1 MLEGLLPQILVG
13 LALVLL
19 VIGVVAAR
27 RRRPSGRRGATRMK
41 DFEAMERAGRTAVET
56 PTRAERDKGE
66 EEGEA
71 REQEGEEGEEE
82 GEAREEEGEA
92 REQEAGP
99 LPETAEA
106 AAPPR
111 PSLRDRLVKSRRFFA
126 ARLSEAFGGGVDEDT
141 WEDLEAALIQADV
154 GVETSTKIVA
164 RLQVAA
170 KERGVSDA
178 AELKGLLAE
187 ELIAL
192 FDSVELGRDRALAFA
207 PEPPTVWLVVGV
219 NGTGKTTTIGKLASD
234 LSHRGKGVALA
245 AADTFRAAADEQLQV
260 WARRSSAQLVRHQ
273 PGADPGAVAFDAF
286 RFARARGL
294 DVLLIDTAGRLHTKT
309 PLMDELS
316 KIRRVVEKE
325 GSVTEALLVLDATAG
340 QNGLAQARKFTQA
353 AGVTGVVLTKL
364 DGSAKGGIA
373 LAIESEL
380 GLPIKLIGVGEGI
393 DDLEPFDPKTFV
405 DALLS

>member
-1 MLEGLLPQILVG
+1 VRMLEELLPQILVG
-13 LALVLL
+13 LALV
-19 VIGVVAAR
+19 VIVAGVIVAR

-41 DFEAMERAGRTAVET
+41 DFEAMERAGRTAIET
-56 PTRAERDKGE
+56 PSRREDE
-66 EEGEA
+66 E
-71 REQEGEEGEEE
+71 REQRDS
-82 GEAREEEGEA
+82 EAEPVSKTE
-92 REQEAGP
+92 
-99 LPETAEA
+99 
-106 AAPPR
+106 APPEEPTREAPVR
-111 PSLRDRLVKSRRFFA
+111 PTLRDRLVKSRRFFA
-126 ARLSEAFGGGVDEDT
+126 ARLAEAFGGGVDEDT
-141 WEDLEAALIQADV
+141 WEDLEAALIQADA

-164 RLQVAA
+164 RLRVAA
-170 KERGVSDA
+170 KERGVTDA

-192 FDSVELGRDRALAFA
+192 FESVDPGRDRALTFA
-207 PEPPTVWLVVGV
+207 PEPPTVWLIVGV

-234 LSHRGKGVALA
+234 LAHRGQGVALA

-260 WARRSSAQLVRHQ
+260 WAARSSAHLVRHQ
-273 PGADPGAVAFDAF
+273 PGADPGAVAFDAV

-353 AGVTGVVLTKL
+353 AGVTGIVLTKL

-373 LAIESEL
+373 LAIESDL

-393 DDLEPFDPKTFV
+393 DDLEPFDPKTYV